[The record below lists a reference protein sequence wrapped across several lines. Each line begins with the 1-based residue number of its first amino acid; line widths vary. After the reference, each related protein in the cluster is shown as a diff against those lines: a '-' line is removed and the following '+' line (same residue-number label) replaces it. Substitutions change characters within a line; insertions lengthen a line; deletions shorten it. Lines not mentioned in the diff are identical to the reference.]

1 MNMMCRETIL
11 KKVLAD
17 EQVKTFFHKLR
28 RVEKKPLHEN
38 LRKFLLMYQIR

>member
-17 EQVKTFFHKLR
+17 EQVKTFFHILNCTDD
-28 RVEKKPLHEN
+28 KKSILFN
-38 LRKFLLMYQIR
+38 LMVWVIE